1 MQQAQQAYDADQRE
15 RDRILKMELK
25 KMDVASKVTSDADGN
40 GRKDEIDKA
49 RLELEREKVNL
60 QRQKG

>member
-1 MQQAQQAYDADQRE
+1 MQSEKQQFEADQNE
-15 RDRILKMELK
+15 RDRAVKVELK
-25 KMDVASKVTSDADGN
+25 KMDLAAKMTTDADGN

-49 RLELEREKVNL
+49 RLEVERQKVDL